1 MQLSRFT
8 DLGLRALMRLAISDR
23 AQERVTAKLIARQV
37 NASENYVAKA
47 VSRLSELGY
56 VESLRGR
63 TGGIFLT
70 PAGRSTTLGRIVR
83 DLEGDTEVVE
93 CQGVNPC
100 PLASACRLRGVLA
113 QAQRAFYAELDN
125 FTLADLVDRR
135 TVELLH
141 LPVFPGMALVD
152 D

>member
-8 DLGLRALMRLAISDR
+8 DLGLRALMRLAVSGD
-23 AQERVTAKLIARQV
+23 AEERVTVKLIARQV

-56 VESLRGR
+56 VQSHRGR

-70 PAGRSTTLGRIVR
+70 ESGRSTTVGTIVR
-83 DLEGDTEVVE
+83 ALEGDTEVIE
-93 CQGVNPC
+93 CLGDNPC
-100 PLASACRLRGVLA
+100 PLASACRLRKLLAEA
-113 QAQRAFYAELDN
+113 QAAFYRELDQY
-125 FTLADLVDRR
+125 TLADLVDRR

-141 LPVFPGMALVD
+141 LPVFPAVALVNE
-152 D
+152 